1 MQCCLGNQLSNMFHG
16 PDSRGKLFGQFF
28 DLVIPEHKHKQ
39 HPPDSFLLKWH
50 QCLNKLVIN

>member
-1 MQCCLGNQLSNMFHG
+1 MQCCLGNQLSNMFS
-16 PDSRGKLFGQFF
+16 DSRGKLFGQFF
-28 DLVIPEHKHKQ
+28 DVVIPEHQHKQ